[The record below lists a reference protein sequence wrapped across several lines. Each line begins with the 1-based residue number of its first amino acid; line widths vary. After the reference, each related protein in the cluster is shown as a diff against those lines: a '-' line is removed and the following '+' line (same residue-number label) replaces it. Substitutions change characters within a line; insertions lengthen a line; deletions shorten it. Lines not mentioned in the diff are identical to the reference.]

1 MPPIPPPAI
10 PLSLDIESRCRTI
23 YQILIGPK
31 QRNLLQLIVLLN
43 LWVLFTRPQN
53 SIALL
58 DGAYLPLILSLL
70 PLPFLLTRFFQVLCP
85 QTKAMLGMLI
95 LGGIWVPLARN
106 NAWALH
112 TWVDLLQQFLAFYF
126 PILLLFTS
134 GNAIRSLRLIVVLIG
149 LYLGAY
155 ASLHGGGGP
164 GGFLGDEN
172 DICFV
177 FVMILPFTLYPL
189 PIAKNLSEKILY
201 IVTLAAIFS
210 GIVMSLSRGGFIGLV
225 CVALYL
231 IWKSPA
237 RLIILFFLGLSFG
250 IAFYL
255 APQEYV
261 SEIVSIKDTN
271 TGTAKKRRDIWSV
284 AFRVWADPPH
294 IVAGVGMGNVRYYL
308 RDYEPVTNQL
318 ASGTSIGGKAVH
330 SMYLQLLAEL
340 GLLGVSLLGM
350 FLYSSFEGNNRRI
363 KKLRQ
368 WEKSYQQ
375 LAGSLHSSNKLQQ
388 ALLFKSSPDQSP
400 IKAEELAQFIQQTS
414 RELRELEAFLG
425 ALNASFIGALSAG
438 AFLSVL
444 YYPPIWFMGTLSA
457 CVQRHVDKSE
467 KALSLLTEVL
477 SSRMEGTPDQS
488 ST

>member
-1 MPPIPPPAI
+1 
-10 PLSLDIESRCRTI
+10 
-23 YQILIGPK
+23 
-31 QRNLLQLIVLLN
+31 
-43 LWVLFTRPQN
+43 
-53 SIALL
+53 
-58 DGAYLPLILSLL
+58 
-70 PLPFLLTRFFQVLCP
+70 
-85 QTKAMLGMLI
+85 MLGMLI

-112 TWVDLLQQFLAFYF
+112 TWVDLLQQFVAFYF
-126 PILLLFTS
+126 PILILFTS
-134 GNAIRSLRLIVVLIG
+134 GYVIRHLHFILILIG
-149 LYLGAY
+149 FYLGVY
-155 ASLHGGGGP
+155 ASMNSGGGP

-177 FVMILPFTLYPL
+177 LVMILPFTLYPL
-189 PIAKNLSEKILY
+189 PITKKFSEKCLY
-201 IVTLAAIFS
+201 IVTLAALFS
-210 GIVMSLSRGGFIGLV
+210 GIVMSLSRGGFVGLV

-250 IAFYL
+250 VAFFL

-261 SEIVSIKDTN
+261 NEIVSIKDTN
-271 TGTAKKRRDIWSV
+271 TGTAKKRREIWSV

-294 IVAGVGMGNVRYYL
+294 ILSGVGMGNVRYWL
-308 RDYEPVTNQL
+308 RDYEPVANKL
-318 ASGTSIGGKAVH
+318 PSGTSIGGKAVH

-340 GLLGVSLLGM
+340 GLIGLSLVSL

-368 WEKSYQQ
+368 WEKSCKH
-375 LAGSLHSSNKLQQ
+375 LTERIDNANELQQ
-388 ALLFKSSPDQSP
+388 ARLDLLLKSSSDQSS
-400 IKAEELAQFIQQTS
+400 IDKEDLSQFIQQTTH
-414 RELRELEAFLG
+414 ELRALEAFLG

-444 YYPPIWFMGTLSA
+444 YYPPIWLMGTLSA

-467 KALSLLTEVL
+467 KALSLLTEAL
-477 SSRMEGTPDQS
+477 SPLTEPMPEQV
-488 ST
+488 STKGISPKIAD